1 MKIVVCI
8 KQVIDP
14 EAPVSSFAVDEEAK
28 KAIPP
33 KGSPPVLNPYDENAL
48 EAALL
53 LKDIQEAEITVLSMG
68 PQIARPVI
76 KKSLAVGAT
85 GVVIIEDAACDRLDS
100 NASAAILTAAIKKLG
115 EFDVI
120 ICGRQAAD
128 TDAGQVGSGIAAM
141 LGLPCVTAVQKVEA
155 SDGALKIQRVVANG
169 YDLIDCPMPAVLTAS
184 SEIGDLRM
192 ASVKQV
198 MAAAKMQPTVWS
210 LADLGVDPATLKK
223 TSITRLYQPVI
234 EVDTQ
239 IIAGETPEEA
249 GAALAV
255 KLSEDGVI

>member
-14 EAPVSSFAVDEEAK
+14 EAPVSSFAIDEEAR

-33 KGSPPVLNPYDENAL
+33 KGTPPVLNPYDENAL

-53 LKDIQEAEITVLSMG
+53 LKDSQEAEITVLSMG

-76 KKSLAVGAT
+76 KKALAVGAASL
-85 GVVIIEDAACDRLDS
+85 ILIEDAACDQLDS
-100 NASAAILTAAIKKLG
+100 NASAAILTAAIKKIG

-120 ICGRQAAD
+120 ICGRQASD

-141 LGLPCVTAVQKVEA
+141 LGLPCVTAIQKVEA
-155 SDGALKIQRVVANG
+155 ADGTLKIQRVVADG
-169 YDLIDCPMPAVLTAS
+169 YDLIDCRTPAVLTAS

-223 TSITRLYQPVI
+223 KNTIRMYQPVTEI
-234 EVDTQ
+234 DTV
-239 IIAGETPEEA
+239 IIVGETPEEA

-255 KLSEDGVI
+255 KLSEDGII